1 MSDDRF
7 APTPA
12 LAGLLPD
19 ATPWK
24 TFPDTRVDYRVL
36 RRHAGTAGGITL
48 LLRFAPGADYAA
60 HEHPGGEEYYV
71 LEGTLRDGG
80 RDWPAGSYVWH
91 PPGSV
96 HRPSSREGCVV
107 FVHLPAAVVVR
118 GT

>member
-1 MSDDRF
+1 MSDKNPR
-7 APTPA
+7 PPLPSA
-12 LAGLLPD
+12 LMPD

-24 TFPDTRVDYRVL
+24 TFPGTRVDYRVL
-36 RRHAGTAGGITL
+36 RRHAGDAGGLTL
-48 LLRFAPGADYAA
+48 LLRFAPGSNYAA

-80 RDWPAGSYVWH
+80 KDYPAGSYVWH

-96 HRPSSREGCVV
+96 HRPSSATGCVV

-118 GT
+118 ET